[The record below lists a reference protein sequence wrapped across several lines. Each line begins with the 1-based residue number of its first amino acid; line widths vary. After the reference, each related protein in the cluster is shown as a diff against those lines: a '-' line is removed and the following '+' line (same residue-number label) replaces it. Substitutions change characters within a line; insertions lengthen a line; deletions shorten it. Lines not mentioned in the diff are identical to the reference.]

1 MSDLKQQRS
10 HVMDNQPIKVHQQT
24 IATCRDPMP
33 NACSSCVFALPNERA
48 SFITKPRPHSNMGGR
63 ILALTVLTS
72 MLTTLVVSNA
82 YYKKKQ
88 FYPTVVYLLNSNRSL
103 GVLYL
108 QGFLVVGVLCDFLKR
123 LFFGTLRAAEVEVN
137 TLKS

>member
-1 MSDLKQQRS
+1 
-10 HVMDNQPIKVHQQT
+10 
-24 IATCRDPMP
+24 
-33 NACSSCVFALPNERA
+33 
-48 SFITKPRPHSNMGGR
+48 
-63 ILALTVLTS
+63 

-88 FYPTVVYLLNSNRSL
+88 FYPTMVYLLNSNRSL

-108 QGFLVVGVLCDFLKR
+108 QGFLVVWVLCDFLKR

-137 TLKS
+137 TLKSGHII

>member
-1 MSDLKQQRS
+1 
-10 HVMDNQPIKVHQQT
+10 
-24 IATCRDPMP
+24 
-33 NACSSCVFALPNERA
+33 
-48 SFITKPRPHSNMGGR
+48 MGGR
-63 ILALTVLTS
+63 VLLLTLVTS
-72 MLTTLVVSNA
+72 VLTTLVVSNA

-108 QGFLVVGVLCDFLKR
+108 QGFLVVWVLCDLLKR

-137 TLKS
+137 TLRLWHACLKDCG

>member
-1 MSDLKQQRS
+1 M
-10 HVMDNQPIKVHQQT
+10 
-24 IATCRDPMP
+24 A
-33 NACSSCVFALPNERA
+33 
-48 SFITKPRPHSNMGGR
+48 GR
-63 ILALTVLTS
+63 VLILTFLTS

-108 QGFLVVGVLCDFLKR
+108 QAFLVVWVLCDLLKR
-123 LFFGTLRAAEVEVN
+123 LFFGTLRAAEVEVREWACSYTFLVHN
-137 TLKS
+137 YS

>member
-1 MSDLKQQRS
+1 
-10 HVMDNQPIKVHQQT
+10 
-24 IATCRDPMP
+24 
-33 NACSSCVFALPNERA
+33 
-48 SFITKPRPHSNMGGR
+48 
-63 ILALTVLTS
+63 

-108 QGFLVVGVLCDFLKR
+108 QGFLVVWIFCDLLKR
-123 LFFGTLRAAEVEVN
+123 LFFGSLRAAEVEVN
-137 TLKS
+137 ALCLSQYMY

>member
-1 MSDLKQQRS
+1 M
-10 HVMDNQPIKVHQQT
+10 
-24 IATCRDPMP
+24 
-33 NACSSCVFALPNERA
+33 
-48 SFITKPRPHSNMGGR
+48 
-63 ILALTVLTS
+63 LALTVLTS

-82 YYKKKQ
+82 YYKKRQ

-108 QGFLVVGVLCDFLKR
+108 QGFLVVWVLCDFLKR

-137 TLKS
+137 ALKHTCTLEVANCLILWTGHIWPMAIVVFLFYSVF

>member
-1 MSDLKQQRS
+1 
-10 HVMDNQPIKVHQQT
+10 
-24 IATCRDPMP
+24 
-33 NACSSCVFALPNERA
+33 
-48 SFITKPRPHSNMGGR
+48 MGGK

-108 QGFLVVGVLCDFLKR
+108 QGFLVVWVLCDFLKR

-137 TLKS
+137 TLKSRHYFKLYNYDSFSNYGIVIFIP

>member
-1 MSDLKQQRS
+1 
-10 HVMDNQPIKVHQQT
+10 
-24 IATCRDPMP
+24 
-33 NACSSCVFALPNERA
+33 
-48 SFITKPRPHSNMGGR
+48 MGGR
-63 ILALTVLTS
+63 ILLLTLLTS
-72 MLTTLVVSNA
+72 ALTTLVVSNA

-108 QGFLVVGVLCDFLKR
+108 QGFLAVWVFCDVLKK

-137 TLKS
+137 ALWDVCWFVMGNLVVFHCCCEVLIAGPL